1 MKWVSSTKRQPHVR
15 KINTSSCFKTYRSI
29 IQHMQ
34 HHSLNVCL
42 LLKQV
47 IIYPVWSGSHSAS
60 TVNMIDQLL
69 DSSYFL
75 LRAVD
80 QYSQTLCQYWGCGSP
95 AVNSISSDN
104 TNNWKLL
111 CSGLTLEGPRDPA
124 RFRRPSYINSNK
136 KTWLKHITLHIIMS
150 KTHARKTHIQLY
162 TVVHWNGNVTFWWN
176 IFHCLQRKSRFR
188 HLPVE
193 SMTQI
198 CKCILVKGTFFYL
211 HFDSNFTKI

>member
-111 CSGLTLEGPRDPA
+111 CSGLTLEVPRDPA

-136 KTWLKHITLHIIMS
+136 KNLIETHYITHYNEQNTCE
-150 KTHARKTHIQLY
+150 KNTY
-162 TVVHWNGNVTFWWN
+162 TVIYCRT
-176 IFHCLQRKSRFR
+176 LKRKGHILMKHFS
-188 HLPVE
+188 LP
-193 SMTQI
+193 SM
-198 CKCILVKGTFFYL
+198 
-211 HFDSNFTKI
+211 